1 MKVLP
6 HMRGAST
13 KQHLNYKSLYR
24 KRSFNMEI
32 IWPAPIRTKLF
43 SFHSKH
49 FTPEETRR
57 YIEVLIVR
65 TEEILLNETVSVRYM
80 EVIGKYKGISRIVID
95 RFKIY
100 YKRTNTERII
110 VGIKFPREN

>member
-1 MKVLP
+1 
-6 HMRGAST
+6 
-13 KQHLNYKSLYR
+13 
-24 KRSFNMEI
+24 MEI